1 MYIPTLNYWLNQKK
15 LNRDGLAPIYLRVTI
30 NGSRTE
36 ISSKISIPI
45 EKWDSKNSKVK
56 GKQPI
61 DIRYNKQLADLAIQV
76 HQSIDVLVQNK
87 FPIKAS
93 NIKLAINGELIK
105 KTILLDVYQDYLLHL
120 KGRIGDNYTHSSF
133 EINQTTFDQVQEFLI
148 KEGKEDLPLEEF
160 MNPFYLRLELFLKKV
175 KVNQHNTVYKKI
187 ERLKSMFKWAYS
199 MEFAEKDLSRKFKM
213 KKHKKVIVF
222 LTQEELNRIH
232 ELTLIPRLETIRDG
246 FLFMCYTGLPFNEI
260 ESLDESNLSRKING
274 GYGLIFSRKKTSK
287 NLPEI
292 PLLPQALMLLEKY
305 KDHPKRIREK
315 KLLPIPSNQ
324 NFNAYLKEIGTLAG
338 IEKSITTHTGRKTFA
353 TTVALRNGM
362 SMEVLSK
369 ILGHSNMRITQDHY
383 AEVQNE
389 RVNEEFEKLN
399 KKLNPTEDDD
409 TNPTKNSA

>member
-15 LNRDGLAPIYLRVTI
+15 LNKDGLAPIYLRVTI
-30 NGSRTE
+30 NGTRTE

-45 EKWDSKNSKVK
+45 EKWDATNNRVK

-93 NIKLAINGELIK
+93 NIKLAISGELIK
-105 KTILLDVYQDYLLHL
+105 KSILLEVYQDYLLHL

-133 EINQTTFDQVQEFLI
+133 EINQTTFDQVKEFLQ
-148 KEGKEDLPLEEF
+148 KEQKEELPIEEF
-160 MNPFYLRLELFLKKV
+160 LNPLYLRLELFLKKE
-175 KVNQHNTVYKKI
+175 KGNQHNTVYKKI

-199 MEFAEKDLSRKFKM
+199 MEFVEKDLSRKFKM
-213 KKHKKVIVF
+213 KRHKKKIIF

-260 ESLDESNLSRKING
+260 ESLEEGNLSRKIDG

-292 PLLPQALMLLEKY
+292 PLLPQALILLEKY
-305 KDHPKRIREK
+305 KDHPKRIRER

-324 NFNAYLKEIGTLAG
+324 NFNAYLKEIGTLAE

-369 ILGHSNMRITQDHY
+369 ILGHSNMRITQEHY

-389 RVNEEFEKLN
+389 RVNEEFEKLTLT
-399 KKLNPTEDDD
+399 LNQ
-409 TNPTKNSA
+409 KIS